1 MVLKAAVVEEHDCT
15 RIAVEEILNRAS
27 DIDFVGGFTGVGPV
41 LESSLEVNV
50 LLLGNNQCQP
60 DMLTTISQLKE
71 AHPDMY
77 IIVLGRQWN
86 EASIRAALECGVDG
100 VVDRDE
106 PLHEWLA
113 AGVRRVN
120 RGKQFLSHEVAATLA
135 NASTGNSEQLSQ
147 RELDIVLLMSDGAI
161 TKEMA
166 AALGISRKTISRNQS
181 AICKKWDL
189 RSKDQIVAEAIRR
202 GIISK

>member
-1 MVLKAAVVEEHDCT
+1 MVLKAAVVEEHECT
-15 RIAVEEILNRAS
+15 RIAVEEILSRAS

-41 LESSLEVNV
+41 LKSGSEVNV
-50 LLLGNNQCQP
+50 LLLGSNQCQP
-60 DMLTTISQLKE
+60 DMPAVINQLKE
-71 AHPDMY
+71 AHPNVR

-86 EASIRAALECGVDG
+86 EASIRAVLECGVEG

-106 PLHEWLA
+106 PLHDLLA
-113 AGVRRVN
+113 AGVRRAA
-120 RGKQFLSHEVAATLA
+120 RGKQFLSHEVAAILA
-135 NASTGNSEQLSQ
+135 NASTGNNERLSQ
-147 RELDIVLLMSDGAI
+147 RELDIVFLMSDGAI

-166 AALGISRKTISRNQS
+166 AALGVSRKTINRNQS
-181 AICKKWDL
+181 TICEKWNL